1 MWLIFYTFEGSFIT
15 YVEFYTIQ
23 RSKIDVVKF
32 YDTNTYANLGAQI
45 FEQIEKL
52 TCMY

>member
-23 RSKIDVVKF
+23 RSKRDVVKF
-32 YDTNTYANLGAQI
+32 YDTNTYANPCAQI
-45 FEQIEKL
+45 FELIEKL